1 MVEQFGEILTLRV
14 FDDDKKAEID
24 YNAIAGDPPLG
35 FVTLKFPRGND
46 TAFNAMVTLA
56 TFGLS
61 IAAPGG
67 QHVHVKYD
75 SNKKIDEMLVHF

>member
-1 MVEQFGEILTLRV
+1 M

-24 YNAIAGDPPLG
+24 YNAIAGNPPLG
-35 FVTLKFPRGND
+35 FVTLKLPSGND

-75 SNKKIDEMLVHF
+75 SNKKIDEMLIHF

>member
-1 MVEQFGEILTLRV
+1 V
-14 FDDDKKAEID
+14 FDNDKKAEID
-24 YNAIAGDPPLG
+24 YNAIAGDAPLG
-35 FVTLKFPRGND
+35 FVTLKLARGND

-56 TFGLS
+56 PFGLS

-75 SNKKIDEMLVHF
+75 TNKKIDEMLVHF